1 MFLPLLRYSCWFIP
15 NSYNAALPPFLSAI
29 QTIATILRW
38 EIVKEALLVQFRE
51 WGLVASILLLDL
63 SS

>member
-1 MFLPLLRYSCWFIP
+1 MFQPLLRYNCWH
-15 NSYNAALPPFLSAI
+15 AAFPRFLSTV
-29 QTIATILRW
+29 QTIVAILRW

-51 WGLVASILLLDL
+51 WGLVASVLLLDL